1 MPIPRMT
8 ALRRRACVPVAVM
21 AEGAE
26 GVVRLWEVPLG
37 AQVLLFTECHE
48 HPPHIPASEK
58 EVYGY
63 CQSAVFLARQLRLR
77 AVRTLM

>member
-8 ALRRRACVPVAVM
+8 ALRRAGVHVAVM
-21 AEGAE
+21 AEGVE
-26 GVVRLWEVPLG
+26 GVVGLWGVLLG
-37 AQVLLFTECHE
+37 AQLLPFTERHL
-48 HPPHIPASEK
+48 HPPHIPAFEK

-63 CQSAVFLARQLRLR
+63 CQSATFLARQPRLR